1 MTSKNTKQILSDL
14 YGLMMEINYH
24 RSDEDVLSELQERPD
39 QQLDK
44 HLIQIK
50 RLKAKLKASANE
62 NKFNKVLE
70 YLEKLKNKGLEE
82 IKKSL
87 SPEEQGKLVPLFR
100 KFDNLTEKDKKDILE
115 DSEFLQYIELLKDK
129 LDSDENA

>member
-1 MTSKNTKQILSDL
+1 MTSKNTKKILSDL

-24 RSDEDVLSELQERPD
+24 RLDDDVLSELQERPD

-62 NKFNKVLE
+62 NRFNKVLE

-87 SPEEQGKLVPLFR
+87 SPEEQSKLVPLFR
-100 KFDNLTEKDKKDILE
+100 KFDNLTEKDEKDILE
-115 DSEFLQYIELLKDK
+115 DSEFLHYIELLKDK